1 MLALAPLRPS
11 SGLVEP
17 HLVVDGKSG
26 VSGAGKKATERTHFC
41 SAAEGIA
48 PYSPVG
54 HHHQAE
60 IEARAAVAR
69 RRAG

>member
-1 MLALAPLRPS
+1 MLALAPLVER
-11 SGLVEP
+11 GLVEP

-41 SAAEGIA
+41 SAAEGIE

-54 HHHQAE
+54 HHHQLE
-60 IEARAAVAR
+60 IEDSCGRSP
-69 RRAG
+69 AGR